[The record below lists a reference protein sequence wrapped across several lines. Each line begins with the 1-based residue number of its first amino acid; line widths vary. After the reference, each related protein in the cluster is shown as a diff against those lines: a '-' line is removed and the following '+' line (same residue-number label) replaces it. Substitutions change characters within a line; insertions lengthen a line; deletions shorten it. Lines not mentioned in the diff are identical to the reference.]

1 MDEKPQ
7 VVVVEQTAKKY
18 KAIQL
23 IGMAVLALGAVACV
37 AGALFVS
44 KVPMVAG
51 LVVACIGGAVV
62 AVGGGLAWWHHG

>member
-1 MDEKPQ
+1 MDERP
-7 VVVVEQTAKKY
+7 VVVIERTAKKY

-23 IGMAVLALGAVACV
+23 IGMAVLGLGAAGCV
-37 AGALFVS
+37 AGLLFVS

-62 AVGGGLAWWHHG
+62 MVGGGLAWWHHG